1 MDKVIQAG
9 QALPQRVVG
18 SFLASCG
25 LTVKGQAGPTGNEL
39 KTKIKTKKEGQ
50 AQTPE
55 PAQEA
60 RPPQPCSSP
69 LILLPQHL
77 TPQEKADF
85 ENQQEGTSWS
95 LPFSYALDK

>member
-1 MDKVIQAG
+1 MDKVVQAG

-39 KTKIKTKKEGQ
+39 KTKIKTKKKK
-50 AQTPE
+50 
-55 PAQEA
+55 A
-60 RPPQPCSSP
+60 RPRPQNQPRRHAQPCSSP
-69 LILLPQHL
+69 LILLPQHF